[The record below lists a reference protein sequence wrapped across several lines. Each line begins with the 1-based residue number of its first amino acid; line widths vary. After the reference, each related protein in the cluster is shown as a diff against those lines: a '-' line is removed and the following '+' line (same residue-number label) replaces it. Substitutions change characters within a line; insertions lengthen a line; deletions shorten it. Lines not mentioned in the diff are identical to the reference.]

1 MNRLLLWMVSGI
13 LLMGCTQEERTPRD
27 IMASGLE
34 RALSDEVLGPQ
45 LSLEHMGMATHWASS
60 LMAGWAEHP
69 FTLRT
74 DTLLDW
80 TDGAQRMVIR
90 EQTRFNGEASGRFEG
105 ERIWTG
111 NDFQQPRRVRSNRV
125 KGDGKTLYLAH
136 EQGEFRLVQDLDT
149 QGLGWTSRL
158 QGGWPLYM
166 SLLGNQVRWEE
177 AGTTTRSGKVLAR
190 LSAVWV
196 GGESPLE
203 LAGQMG
209 LEDLLGGRQIEHVDG
224 EILIEPD
231 SRRLREGLLSYALV
245 AKQGGGGKRI
255 QVTARF
261 ESAPSTPLPPLGA
274 RMTDGPVTPVQ
285 MEKKFRALRERQ
297 RVQLKNQDE

>member
-1 MNRLLLWMVSGI
+1 
-13 LLMGCTQEERTPRD
+13 MGCTQEERTPRD

-34 RALSDEVLGPQ
+34 RALSDEALGPQ
-45 LSLEHMGMATHWASS
+45 ADPGKVATHWASS
-60 LMAGWAEHP
+60 LMIGWAEQP

-90 EQTRFNGEASGRFEG
+90 EQTRFNGEPAGRFEG

-111 NDFQQPRRVRSNRV
+111 DDFQQPKRVRTKRV
-125 KGDGKTLYLAH
+125 EGEGKTLYVAH
-136 EQGEFRLVQDLDT
+136 EEGDFHLVKDLDT
-149 QGLGWTSRL
+149 QALGWPSRL

-203 LAGQMG
+203 LAAKMG
-209 LEDLLGGRQIEHVDG
+209 LEDLLQGRQIEHVDG

-245 AKQGGGGKRI
+245 DKQGRAGKRV

-261 ESAPSTPLPPLGA
+261 ESAPASPLPPLGA
-274 RMTDGPVTPVQ
+274 SLTDGPATPVQ

-297 RVQLKNQDE
+297 RAELKNQEE